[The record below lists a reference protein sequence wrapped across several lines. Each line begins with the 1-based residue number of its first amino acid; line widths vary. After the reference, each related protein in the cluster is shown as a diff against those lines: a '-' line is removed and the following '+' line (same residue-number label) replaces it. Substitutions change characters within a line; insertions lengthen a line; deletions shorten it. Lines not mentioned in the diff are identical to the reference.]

1 MLYYSGFNV
10 NFNIAEAA
18 GYFPK
23 SWIRDGVYAR
33 SCPPKCP
40 SLKKSKGKKAKD
52 TANTDNNDKIFQID
66 MESLL
71 RNIDDQ
77 DNLTLWLARE
87 TWKTNNNKKYVEED
101 CPSFKEMKD
110 KDIYDNMEHIVQK
123 LVKGNFL
130 K

>member
-1 MLYYSGFNV
+1 M
-10 NFNIAEAA
+10 AEAA

-40 SLKKSKGKKAKD
+40 SLKKSKGKTAKA
-52 TANTDNNDKIFQID
+52 TAKTDNDEKIFQID
-66 MESLL
+66 MGKLL
-71 RNIDDQ
+71 QKIDDQ
-77 DNLTLWLARE
+77 QNLTLWQARK
-87 TWKTNNNKKYVEED
+87 TWKSNSHKKYVEED

-123 LVKGNFL
+123 LVKGNFI

>member
-1 MLYYSGFNV
+1 
-10 NFNIAEAA
+10 
-18 GYFPK
+18 
-23 SWIRDGVYAR
+23 
-33 SCPPKCP
+33 
-40 SLKKSKGKKAKD
+40 
-52 TANTDNNDKIFQID
+52 

-123 LVKGNFL
+123 LVKGNFI